1 VLTGAVAD
9 PKAWR
14 HAIGRRFRIGPE
26 TGPHRFV
33 HQREA
38 AADCVTIPTTAC
50 ELQTSKKLRE
60 EFNVSQNTDRAKERL
75 QRARSC
81 LRCRS
86 PILDMLCM
94 IFAQAQTGSPGPMP
108 GGGIGSFFVP
118 LIFIFIIMYFVM
130 IRPQKK
136 RQEQQQK
143 LVSSLKTGDR
153 VVTNAGIH
161 GLISNVKE
169 TTVLVKVADN
179 VKIEIDKSA
188 ITNVLKEA

>member
-1 VLTGAVAD
+1 ML
-9 PKAWR
+9 
-14 HAIGRRFRIGPE
+14 E
-26 TGPHRFV
+26 TF
-33 HQREA
+33 
-38 AADCVTIPTTAC
+38 
-50 ELQTSKKLRE
+50 L
-60 EFNVSQNTDRAKERL
+60 
-75 QRARSC
+75 
-81 LRCRS
+81 
-86 PILDMLCM
+86 
-94 IFAQAQTGSPGPMP
+94 AQAQTAAPQQVP

-143 LVSSLKTGDR
+143 LITSLKTGER
-153 VVTNAGIH
+153 VVTNTGIH

>member
-1 VLTGAVAD
+1 MLKV
-9 PKAWR
+9 
-14 HAIGRRFRIGPE
+14 
-26 TGPHRFV
+26 
-33 HQREA
+33 
-38 AADCVTIPTTAC
+38 
-50 ELQTSKKLRE
+50 
-60 EFNVSQNTDRAKERL
+60 
-75 QRARSC
+75 
-81 LRCRS
+81 RS

-94 IFAQAQTGSPGPMP
+94 VLAQAQTGSPAPGP

-143 LVSSLKTGDR
+143 LIASLKSGDR

-169 TTVLVKVADN
+169 NTVLLKVADN
-179 VKIEIDKSA
+179 VKIEIEKSA